1 MYSPNPYG
9 QMQQTPSTAGALG
22 GSVAY
27 LRKVY
32 SLFAGGIFFAIAGAM
47 VALYAG
53 TPTAVGEAG
62 GVTIALPPIVA
73 FGVEHWILTF
83 LLYLGAFF
91 AASSV
96 RRVPGVNVAAL
107 LGYTF
112 VTGLF
117 IAPSIFFAMLMA
129 SQGMTLDASP
139 VRDAFL
145 LTGAAFTGLTG
156 YVFITKKDFSYLGA
170 SLSIGLWVVFGA
182 ILLSMFLHSAVLELA
197 IASVGVLLFAGY
209 ILYDT
214 SRILQDREERDPVGA
229 ALRLFLDVVNMF
241 LFLLRILSS
250 ARNR

>member
-1 MYSPNPYG
+1 
-9 QMQQTPSTAGALG
+9 MQSTAGALPG
-22 GSVAY
+22 AIAY

-32 SLFAGGIFFAIAGAM
+32 SLFAGGILFAIAGAL

-53 TPTAVGEAG
+53 QPTVVGESG
-62 GVTIALPPIVA
+62 GVSVALPPVVA
-73 FGVEHWILTF
+73 FGVEHWVLMF
-83 LLYLGAFF
+83 LMYLGAFF
-91 AASSV
+91 AASFA
-96 RRVPGVNVAAL
+96 RRIPGVNVAAL
-107 LGYTF
+107 FGYTF

-117 IAPSIFFAMLMA
+117 IAPSIFFAMLLA
-129 SQGMTLDASP
+129 SSGATLDPSP

-156 YVFITKKDFSYLGA
+156 YVFVTKKDFSFLGA
-170 SLSIGLWVVFGA
+170 SLSIGLWVVLGA
-182 ILLSMFLHSAVLELA
+182 MLLSFFLHSAVLQLA

-214 SRILQDREERDPVGA
+214 SRILQDREERDAVGS

>member
-1 MYSPNPYG
+1 MYSPNPFG
-9 QMQQTPSTAGALG
+9 QMQPIPATAGALPG
-22 GSVAY
+22 AVAY

-32 SLFAGGIFFAIAGAM
+32 SLFAAGILFAIAGAM

-53 TPTAVGEAG
+53 APTAVGEAG
-62 GVTIALPPIVA
+62 GATIALPPIVA
-73 FGVEHWILTF
+73 FGVEHWVLTF
-83 LLYLGAFF
+83 LLYSGAFF

-117 IAPSIFFAMLMA
+117 IAPSIFFAMLLS
-129 SQGMTLDASP
+129 SQGMTLDPSP

-156 YVFITKKDFSYLGA
+156 YVFVTKKDFSYLGA
-170 SLSIGLWVVFGA
+170 SLSIGLWVVLGA

-214 SRILQDREERDPVGA
+214 SRILQDREEREPVGA